1 MTAKS
6 LGNRIAG
13 SPFLR
18 NAAFSLIRSSLQE
31 KLVYRFDLVVGLLK
45 TFIFIVVF
53 RYLWIALY
61 GGRDTYAGV
70 TVDQTITYVTMSMVI
85 TPLFP
90 NRLILDVGNRIRTG
104 NILFD
109 ITRPLYY
116 GDLLLFQ
123 NMGQFVATFLTSSLP
138 MFVLACLFIEMT
150 LPASLVVWLA
160 FLISLFLGFLTAFL
174 VDFLFSLSGF
184 WITETWGIFFAKWGV
199 VDILGGKYLP
209 LWIFP
214 LVFKQIVLILPF
226 RGINYT
232 PLSILVGT
240 VSPRRIPAE
249 LGFQILW
256 IILLTCLGRLI
267 YAAAV
272 KKLAVQGG

>member
-1 MTAKS
+1 
-6 LGNRIAG
+6 
-13 SPFLR
+13 
-18 NAAFSLIRSSLQE
+18 
-31 KLVYRFDLVVGLLK
+31 
-45 TFIFIVVF
+45 
-53 RYLWIALY
+53 
-61 GGRDTYAGV
+61 
-70 TVDQTITYVTMSMVI
+70 
-85 TPLFP
+85 
-90 NRLILDVGNRIRTG
+90 
-104 NILFD
+104 
-109 ITRPLYY
+109 
-116 GDLLLFQ
+116 
-123 NMGQFVATFLTSSLP
+123 
-138 MFVLACLFIEMT
+138 
-150 LPASLVVWLA
+150 
-160 FLISLFLGFLTAFL
+160 
-174 VDFLFSLSGF
+174 LFSLSGF

-256 IILLTCLGRLI
+256 IVLLACLGRLI